1 MAELSIRLQ
10 AVGLTDGPLTKAQRG
25 WITALREYGGRA
37 EVISGPIGACHDATA
52 TNGADRTGR
61 MACPMAMVLVGGG
74 WLAKAPRRRPTSN
87 PASVRREICVK
98 REGAAC

>member
-1 MAELSIRLQ
+1 MGKWPNFSLIDVSMLSW
-10 AVGLTDGPLTKAQRG
+10 T
-25 WITALREYGGRA
+25 
-37 EVISGPIGACHDATA
+37 

-61 MACPMAMVLVGGG
+61 MAYPMIVALVGGG
-74 WLAKAPRRRPTSN
+74 WLVKAPPRRQPTSN